1 MKYFVVSDVHGH
13 LSILKASLTNSG
25 FEPNSLNHLL
35 IICGDCFDRGNEN
48 KELYEYLNT
57 ISNKIIIRGN
67 HEEML
72 MNAIKRGYINVADMY
87 NGTETTIEN
96 FFGSDSIDSRG
107 RINISDYRRKRILD
121 YLSQTVDYHE
131 TQNYVFVHGWIS
143 EINRVSGDWRNA
155 PLSEWSDAR
164 WESWIELFDKYGVI
178 NKTIVCGHRASKY
191 ASQID
196 ASRESDDCSPY
207 YGKHFIAIDSNT
219 VRSHEINV
227 LVLEDE
233 PLKVNMHS
241 MTLKREFFD
250 KIAKGSKTI
259 ELRLFDEKR
268 KCIKN
273 GDLICFSADN
283 LSGETIKAKVL
294 GTYVYPSFEAL
305 ISDFD
310 PRSMGFAKRKAS
322 FICEYMKRFYDDNAI
337 HKNGVVAI
345 KVKMLKQEV
354 L

>member
-1 MKYFVVSDVHGH
+1 MKYFVVSDVHGYSSV
-13 LSILKASLTNSG
+13 LQSSLISSG
-25 FEPNSLNHLL
+25 FISNNDDHLL
-35 IICGDCFDRGNEN
+35 VLCGDCFDRGTEN
-48 KELYEYLNT
+48 KELYGYLNK

-72 MNAIKRGYINVADMY
+72 MNAIKRGYINIADMY

-96 FFGSDSIDSRG
+96 LFGSDSIDNRG
-107 RINISDYRRKRILD
+107 RIIISNYRRKQIMD
-121 YLSQTVDYHE
+121 YLSQTIDYYE
-131 TQNYVFVHGWIS
+131 TQNYVFVHGWIP
-143 EINRVSGDWRNA
+143 EINSLSGDWRNV

-164 WESWIELFDKYGVI
+164 WESWIELYDKYGVI

-191 ASQID
+191 ACRID
-196 ASRESDDCSPY
+196 ASRESEDCSPY

-219 VRSHEINV
+219 VRSREINV

-259 ELRLFDEKR
+259 EMRLFDEKR

-273 GDLICFSADN
+273 GDLIFFSADD
-283 LSGETIKAKVL
+283 LSGETIKAKVV
-294 GTYVYPSFEAL
+294 GIYVYPSFEAL
-305 ISDFD
+305 VSDFD
-310 PRSMGFAKRKAS
+310 VRSMGFAKRKVTY
-322 FICEYMKRFYDDNAI
+322 ICEYMKRFYDDNAI

-345 KVKMLKQEV
+345 KVQL
-354 L
+354 LI